1 MLVKGGKILK
11 SIVLQNVS
19 KSYNGIDNVLQ
30 ELNLTIQPGEFFI
43 LVGPSGCGK
52 STMLR
57 MIAGLDNP
65 TTGEMYFDG
74 KLVNYMEPSSRDLSM
89 VFQNYALFPH
99 MTVRQNITFGLYKK
113 KLNKK
118 QQEQKCLEA
127 CQMLG
132 IEALLDRKPKE
143 ISGGQRQRV
152 ALARAIVSE
161 SSICLMDEPLS
172 NLDAKLRNKM
182 RLELKQIQKRLGFT
196 MVYVTHDQV
205 EAMTMAD
212 RMMILNNGV
221 VQQIGKPLDVYN
233 NPKNEYV
240 ATFIGAPSMN
250 IFKIEDI
257 NLSANQFDLSV
268 KKIGIRPE
276 HLVPESTNGALCF
289 DVEVIA
295 SELLGTETIVSF
307 NLFNRVCQA
316 KWSGQ
321 YLLED
326 GQKAKVYVD
335 PKSIIMF
342 DQNGDNIHHKKV
354 VAEHAT

>member
-1 MLVKGGKILK
+1 MK

-30 ELNLTIQPGEFFI
+30 ELNLVIDPGEFFI

-65 TTGEMYFDG
+65 TTGELFFDG
-74 KLVNYMEPSSRDLSM
+74 KLVNYMEPSNRDLSM

-99 MTVRQNITFGLYKK
+99 MTVRQNICFGLYKK
-113 KLNKK
+113 KLTK
-118 QQEQKCLEA
+118 QQQEEKCLEV
-127 CQMLG
+127 CKMLG
-132 IEALLDRKPKE
+132 IEALLNRKPKE

-152 ALARAIVSE
+152 ALARAIISE
-161 SSICLMDEPLS
+161 TSICLMDEPLS

-182 RLELKQIQKRLGFT
+182 RLELKQIQKKLGFT
-196 MVYVTHDQV
+196 MIYVTHDQV

-212 RMMILNNGV
+212 RMMILHDGV
-221 VQQIGKPLDVYN
+221 VQQVGKPLDVYN
-233 NPKNEYV
+233 NPRNEYV

-250 IFKIEDI
+250 LIKIENTNSIIDYVDP
-257 NLSANQFDLSV
+257 ST

-276 HLVPESTNGALCF
+276 HLVPDSNKDALCF
-289 DVEVIA
+289 DVEVVA

-307 NLFNRVCQA
+307 NLFNRLCQA
-316 KWSGQ
+316 KWNGQ
-321 YLLED
+321 YLLDD
-326 GQKAKVYVD
+326 GQKVTVYLD
-335 PKSIIMF
+335 PKAMIMF
-342 DQNGDNIHHKKV
+342 DADGNNIHHEKV
-354 VAEHAT
+354 DSLYAT